1 MKMFYDVIISRKRN
15 GILVKVGCKEFVFCL
30 KEMEVFLKI
39 LELYITDP
47 LKAIDVADKSYELNG
62 DFFDAGQTGP
72 TEPIGVPISL
82 GVAAQV
88 PVLNYELPSGQ
99 IRQAI

>member
-1 MKMFYDVIISRKRN
+1 MFYDVIISRKRN

-62 DFFDAGQTGP
+62 DFFDGGQTGQIG
-72 TEPIGVPISL
+72 PIGP
-82 GVAAQV
+82 
-88 PVLNYELPSGQ
+88 PVLNYETPTGQ